1 MRYLYKDY
9 HLLKEG
15 EITGFDFV
23 IQQGADEGT
32 YVSGFSQGGAFPDWK
47 GKEDI
52 TGHLFSVG
60 VAKDKQDQGVGTVL
74 ITLALRYIYSKG
86 VDLFV
91 TAPNEASSAI
101 LAKLESE
108 GVISYKLGSKK
119 LRETRL
125 YRLLPAIQN
134 KLPEAK
140 LKSRATAAQALGKKI
155 ILSMPNGEKRDARF
169 AIVELDSV
177 LASHN
182 EQTFAPTPG
191 YPVNEQGQNV
201 NDRNYE
207 DDAAAQERVRDNARR
222 LDPYRLLTTSRTPSG
237 SPIVA
242 GQQIDGKWIVVSGN
256 NRTMSTKLAAS
267 RHPENYKAYVDAL
280 CEELEAFG
288 FSTTDKTERV
298 DCQNG
303 KLVYLPTGD
312 DFSINNDAYHFRQ
325 PLLVR
330 IDYGFPAFQTQEL
343 AKYNQSTMKGKRAV
357 DKTIERSNSLRENP
371 LCQTRIPAMLDQHE
385 RMSDFY
391 ADRTAQKQM
400 LEALLQCNIITE
412 QSVPEYYDEG
422 YFTNA
427 GKELVESVLAGVVL
441 EKAALKAAE
450 RDGIKQARRVVVYA
464 MPVLV
469 SNSTLPGSANLIPHI
484 NDAILYLNEMK
495 ASGLPFDQFI
505 NQGALFSE
513 KAWHPQAIY
522 LSRLMSQGQRKF
534 KIAIK
539 AFNESVRRNTG
550 AALFSDENVT
560 PEEAFQAYVI
570 DHIPEDE
577 AKLIQ
582 AYATSEAVP
591 TNAFKAEG
599 NAGPDGEDGEYF
611 VSVNSGANN
620 QMLVLGPFSNR
631 KDAVDN
637 LPKVRAHLEQKDAFA
652 KFSSFGTVKKPVGSG
667 IKGTLNRQLG
677 FNPVKRYP
685 DWLFV
690 GKMGGSTVYADRRK
704 RKNGDYLSIAHL
716 NPYNGEAIRLIEP
729 TDKDYS
735 QDYELV
741 YQLAEEDGAEL
752 KPKKPLSEKTKR
764 LLKKADDL
772 IESEQPPKPAQRKY
786 KAGDK
791 VIDKNGKQGEII
803 KPVTDGHNE
812 DVVTPA
818 YIVRFGDNK
827 SYKYET
833 GLQPAEEAI
842 ETYRVYRYFLDML
855 TEKFGALL
863 QSEAWDVLQRYLD
876 SEPRGLMVD
885 EVVKKQMVHALAPM
899 IFEGQ
904 FTVKDL
910 KAALDETLEGL
921 NPGLPDY
928 GKYNGTG
935 YHIRDYIMDY
945 VEMEANGMIETENQR
960 LSSLEEEGEALREE
974 ARSLLMR
981 LHKDYA
987 AAPFRFYEDTLPRI
1001 TSPEKVEEARQMLSE
1016 LKQVDSKEAFKAYF
1030 NGKIDLPKDERYGDD
1045 ITPDTRPGDYFVSV
1059 HNQGQKPR
1067 LALGPFKTH
1076 KEAISQVEAV
1086 RQYMLKAD
1094 PQGHFYGYG
1103 TARQEEG
1110 SGNNGS
1116 LNNRLGYGPVNQL
1129 PMESGIPRKT
1139 EIIVSHG
1146 IQVKLID
1153 HGGRENKC
1161 RMPGGGFRIL
1171 SLQATSGSNPYMQDY
1186 YKAVCEAARRYG
1198 GVYYEMD
1205 GPLQE
1210 IVNKLK
1216 GGALENGK
1224 PSIEILAGS
1233 HTLTCGRAYY
1243 KIKYI
1248 GDILTPPV
1256 MTSYEEIFMD
1266 EFGISQAVAHEIWQ
1280 RAVYEYG
1287 RPLDDVSRA
1296 ELIRRGRSQ
1305 LQSYEYERSE
1315 EGYKYLQQLSREM
1328 FAKEEPVEPLEP
1340 VIKPFERYV
1349 VNTVEFFHVPN
1360 PEAPDRFQ
1368 LEFHERNSDEKRHVQ
1383 VRDAFEQLRARL
1395 RSEGFEVTDSWI
1407 SQFDP
1412 IDWETWGH
1420 IAVSLKPSPK
1430 EASTKLLLAKAK
1442 KKKKLKLLKLG

>member
-1 MRYLYKDY
+1 M
-9 HLLKEG
+9 
-15 EITGFDFV
+15 
-23 IQQGADEGT
+23 
-32 YVSGFSQGGAFPDWK
+32 
-47 GKEDI
+47 
-52 TGHLFSVG
+52 
-60 VAKDKQDQGVGTVL
+60 TV
-74 ITLALRYIYSKG
+74 
-86 VDLFV
+86 
-91 TAPNEASSAI
+91 
-101 LAKLESE
+101 
-108 GVISYKLGSKK
+108 
-119 LRETRL
+119 
-125 YRLLPAIQN
+125 
-134 KLPEAK
+134 
-140 LKSRATAAQALGKKI
+140 LGKKI

-182 EQTFAPTPG
+182 ELTFAPTPG

-207 DDAAAQERVRDNARR
+207 DDVAAQERVRDNARR

-242 GQQIDGKWIVVSGN
+242 GQQIGGKWIVVSGN

-288 FSTTDKTERV
+288 FSTTGKTERI

-303 KLVYLPTGD
+303 KLIYLPTGD

-330 IDYGFPAFQTQEL
+330 IDYGFPAFQTREL

-371 LCQTRIPAMLDQHE
+371 LCQTRIPAMLDQHD

-513 KAWHPQAIY
+513 KEWHPRAIY

-534 KIAIK
+534 KTAIK

-570 DHIPEDE
+570 GSIPAEE
-577 AKLIQ
+577 ARLIE
-582 AYATSEAVP
+582 AYA
-591 TNAFKAEG
+591 NA
-599 NAGPDGEDGEYF
+599 PR
-611 VSVNSGANN
+611 
-620 QMLVLGPFSNR
+620 Q
-631 KDAVDN
+631 
-637 LPKVRAHLEQKDAFA
+637 PK
-652 KFSSFGTVKKPVGSG
+652 S
-667 IKGTLNRQLG
+667 
-677 FNPVKRYP
+677 RYP

-690 GKMGGSTVYADRRK
+690 GNMGGSTVYADRRK

-716 NPYNGEAIRLIEP
+716 NPYNGEVTRLIKP

-741 YQLAEEDGAEL
+741 YQLAEEDGA
-752 KPKKPLSEKTKR
+752 
-764 LLKKADDL
+764 D
-772 IESEQPPKPAQRKY
+772 
-786 KAGDK
+786 
-791 VIDKNGKQGEII
+791 
-803 KPVTDGHNE
+803 
-812 DVVTPA
+812 
-818 YIVRFGDNK
+818 
-827 SYKYET
+827 
-833 GLQPAEEAI
+833 LQPAEEAI

-863 QSEAWDVLQRYLD
+863 QSEAWDILQRYLD

-904 FTVKDL
+904 FTVKEL

-945 VEMEANGMIETENQR
+945 VEMEANGMIGTENER

-987 AAPFRFYEDTLPRI
+987 AAPFRYYEDTLPRI
-1001 TSPEKVEEARQMLSE
+1001 TSPEKVEEAHQMLSE
-1016 LKQVDSKEAFKAYF
+1016 LKQIDSKEAFKAYF
-1030 NGKIDLPKDERYGDD
+1030 DGKVGLPKDERYGDD

-1059 HNQGQKPR
+1059 HDQGQKPR

-1076 KEAISQVEAV
+1076 KEAINQVEAV
-1086 RQYMLKAD
+1086 RQYMLEAD

-1110 SGNNGS
+1110 SGNNGL
-1116 LNNRLGYGPVNQL
+1116 LNNRLGYGTINRIS
-1129 PMESGIPRKT
+1129 MESGIPRKT
-1139 EIIVSHG
+1139 EIIVAHG

-1161 RMPGGGFRIL
+1161 RMPGGDFRIL

-1243 KIKYI
+1243 KINYI
-1248 GDILTPPV
+1248 GDILPPPV

-1328 FAKEEPVEPLEP
+1328 FAKEK
-1340 VIKPFERYV
+1340 KPRIE
-1349 VNTVEFFHVPN
+1349 
-1360 PEAPDRFQ
+1360 
-1368 LEFHERNSDEKRHVQ
+1368 S
-1383 VRDAFEQLRARL
+1383 
-1395 RSEGFEVTDSWI
+1395 
-1407 SQFDP
+1407 
-1412 IDWETWGH
+1412 
-1420 IAVSLKPSPK
+1420 KPSPK
-1430 EASTKLLLAKAK
+1430 EATTKLLLAKAK
-1442 KKKKLKLLKLG
+1442 KKKKLQLLKLA

>member
-1 MRYLYKDY
+1 M
-9 HLLKEG
+9 
-15 EITGFDFV
+15 
-23 IQQGADEGT
+23 
-32 YVSGFSQGGAFPDWK
+32 
-47 GKEDI
+47 
-52 TGHLFSVG
+52 
-60 VAKDKQDQGVGTVL
+60 TV
-74 ITLALRYIYSKG
+74 
-86 VDLFV
+86 
-91 TAPNEASSAI
+91 P
-101 LAKLESE
+101 
-108 GVISYKLGSKK
+108 
-119 LRETRL
+119 
-125 YRLLPAIQN
+125 
-134 KLPEAK
+134 
-140 LKSRATAAQALGKKI
+140 GKKI

-267 RHPENYKAYVDAL
+267 QHPENYKAYVDAL

-288 FSTTDKTERV
+288 FSTTGKTERI

-303 KLVYLPTGD
+303 KLIYLPTGD
-312 DFSINNDAYHFRQ
+312 DFSINNDAYQFRQ

-330 IDYGFPAFQTQEL
+330 IDYGFPAFQTREL

-505 NQGALFSE
+505 NQGALFSAKE
-513 KAWHPQAIY
+513 WHPRAIY
-522 LSRLMSQGQRKF
+522 LSRLMSLGQRKF
-534 KIAIK
+534 KRAIK

-570 DHIPEDE
+570 GHIPAEE
-577 AKLIQ
+577 ARLIE
-582 AYATSEAVP
+582 AYA
-591 TNAFKAEG
+591 NAP
-599 NAGPDGEDGEYF
+599 NP
-611 VSVNSGANN
+611 
-620 QMLVLGPFSNR
+620 
-631 KDAVDN
+631 
-637 LPKVRAHLEQKDAFA
+637 PK
-652 KFSSFGTVKKPVGSG
+652 S
-667 IKGTLNRQLG
+667 
-677 FNPVKRYP
+677 RYP

-690 GKMGGSTVYADRRK
+690 GNMGGSTVYADRRK

-716 NPYNGEAIRLIEP
+716 NPYNGEVTRLIKP

-741 YQLAEEDGAEL
+741 YQLAEEDGA
-752 KPKKPLSEKTKR
+752 
-764 LLKKADDL
+764 
-772 IESEQPPKPAQRKY
+772 
-786 KAGDK
+786 
-791 VIDKNGKQGEII
+791 
-803 KPVTDGHNE
+803 
-812 DVVTPA
+812 
-818 YIVRFGDNK
+818 
-827 SYKYET
+827 

-863 QSEAWDVLQRYLD
+863 QSEAWDILRRYLD

-904 FTVKDL
+904 VTVKEL

-945 VEMEANGMIETENQR
+945 VEMEANGMIGTENER

-1016 LKQVDSKEAFKAYF
+1016 LKQIDSKEAFKAYF
-1030 NGKIDLPKDERYGDD
+1030 DGKIDLPKDERYGDD

-1059 HNQGQKPR
+1059 HGQGQKPR

-1076 KEAISQVEAV
+1076 KEAINQVEAV

-1110 SGNNGS
+1110 SGNNGL
-1116 LNNRLGYGPVNQL
+1116 LNNRLGYGPVNRIS
-1129 PMESGIPRKT
+1129 MESGIPRKT

-1146 IQVKLID
+1146 IQVKLTD

-1224 PSIEILAGS
+1224 PSMEILAGS

-1243 KIKYI
+1243 KINYI
-1248 GDILTPPV
+1248 GDILPPPV

-1328 FAKEEPVEPLEP
+1328 FAKEEPRIDSKPLAN
-1340 VIKPFERYV
+1340 K
-1349 VNTVEFFHVPN
+1349 
-1360 PEAPDRFQ
+1360 
-1368 LEFHERNSDEKRHVQ
+1368 
-1383 VRDAFEQLRARL
+1383 
-1395 RSEGFEVTDSWI
+1395 
-1407 SQFDP
+1407 
-1412 IDWETWGH
+1412 
-1420 IAVSLKPSPK
+1420 
-1430 EASTKLLLAKAK
+1430 ASTKLLLAKAK
-1442 KKKKLKLLKLG
+1442 KKKKLQLLKLA

>member
-1 MRYLYKDY
+1 M
-9 HLLKEG
+9 
-15 EITGFDFV
+15 
-23 IQQGADEGT
+23 
-32 YVSGFSQGGAFPDWK
+32 
-47 GKEDI
+47 
-52 TGHLFSVG
+52 
-60 VAKDKQDQGVGTVL
+60 TV
-74 ITLALRYIYSKG
+74 
-86 VDLFV
+86 
-91 TAPNEASSAI
+91 P
-101 LAKLESE
+101 
-108 GVISYKLGSKK
+108 
-119 LRETRL
+119 
-125 YRLLPAIQN
+125 
-134 KLPEAK
+134 
-140 LKSRATAAQALGKKI
+140 GKKI

-207 DDAAAQERVRDNARR
+207 DDVAAQERVRDNARR

-242 GQQIDGKWIVVSGN
+242 GQQIGGKWIVVSGN

-267 RHPENYKAYVDAL
+267 QHPENYKAYVDAL

-288 FSTTDKTERV
+288 FSTTDKTERI

-325 PLLVR
+325 PMLVR
-330 IDYGFPAFQTQEL
+330 IDYGFPAFQTREL

-513 KAWHPQAIY
+513 KEWHPRAIY

-534 KIAIK
+534 KRAIK

-550 AALFSDENVT
+550 AALFSDKNVT

-570 DHIPEDE
+570 DHIPAEE
-577 AKLIQ
+577 ARLIE
-582 AYATSEAVP
+582 AYANTP
-591 TNAFKAEG
+591 N
-599 NAGPDGEDGEYF
+599 P
-611 VSVNSGANN
+611 
-620 QMLVLGPFSNR
+620 
-631 KDAVDN
+631 
-637 LPKVRAHLEQKDAFA
+637 PK
-652 KFSSFGTVKKPVGSG
+652 S
-667 IKGTLNRQLG
+667 
-677 FNPVKRYP
+677 RYP
-685 DWLFV
+685 EWLFI

-716 NPYNGEAIRLIEP
+716 NPYNGEVTRLIEP

-741 YQLAEEDGAEL
+741 YRLAEEDGAE
-752 KPKKPLSEKTKR
+752 
-764 LLKKADDL
+764 
-772 IESEQPPKPAQRKY
+772 
-786 KAGDK
+786 
-791 VIDKNGKQGEII
+791 
-803 KPVTDGHNE
+803 
-812 DVVTPA
+812 
-818 YIVRFGDNK
+818 
-827 SYKYET
+827 
-833 GLQPAEEAI
+833 LQPAEEAI

-863 QSEAWDVLQRYLD
+863 QSEAWDILQRYLD

-904 FTVKDL
+904 FTVKEL

-945 VEMEANGMIETENQR
+945 VEMEANGMIGTENER
-960 LSSLEEEGEALREE
+960 LSSLEEEGEALRKE

-987 AAPFRFYEDTLPRI
+987 AAPFRYYEDTLPRI
-1001 TSPEKVEEARQMLSE
+1001 TSPEKVEEARHMLSE
-1016 LKQVDSKEAFKAYF
+1016 LKQIDSKEAFKAYF
-1030 NGKIDLPKDERYGDD
+1030 DGKIDLPKDERYGDD

-1086 RQYMLKAD
+1086 RQYMLEAD

-1116 LNNRLGYGPVNQL
+1116 LNNRLGYGPVNRI

-1146 IQVKLID
+1146 IQVKLTD

-1161 RMPGGGFRIL
+1161 RMPGGGFRIS

-1198 GVYYEMD
+1198 GVYYEID

-1243 KIKYI
+1243 KINYI
-1248 GDILTPPV
+1248 GDILPPPV

-1287 RPLDDVSRA
+1287 SPLDDVSRA

-1328 FAKEEPVEPLEP
+1328 FAKEEPFEPVEP
-1340 VIKPFERYV
+1340 VKKPFERYV
-1349 VNTVEFFHVPN
+1349 VNTVEFVHVPG
-1360 PEAPDRFQ
+1360 PEAPDLFRLHFD
-1368 LEFHERNSDEKRHVQ
+1368 ERNSDEERHVQ

-1442 KKKKLKLLKLG
+1442 KKKKLQLLKLA

>member
-1 MRYLYKDY
+1 M
-9 HLLKEG
+9 
-15 EITGFDFV
+15 
-23 IQQGADEGT
+23 
-32 YVSGFSQGGAFPDWK
+32 
-47 GKEDI
+47 
-52 TGHLFSVG
+52 
-60 VAKDKQDQGVGTVL
+60 TV
-74 ITLALRYIYSKG
+74 
-86 VDLFV
+86 
-91 TAPNEASSAI
+91 
-101 LAKLESE
+101 
-108 GVISYKLGSKK
+108 
-119 LRETRL
+119 
-125 YRLLPAIQN
+125 
-134 KLPEAK
+134 
-140 LKSRATAAQALGKKI
+140 LGKKI

-242 GQQIDGKWIVVSGN
+242 GQQIGGKWIVVSGN

-267 RHPENYKAYVDAL
+267 RHPENYKAYVGAL

-288 FSTTDKTERV
+288 FSTTDKTERI

-513 KAWHPQAIY
+513 KEWHPRAVY

-534 KIAIK
+534 KRAIK

-570 DHIPEDE
+570 DHIPAEE
-577 AKLIQ
+577 ARLIE
-582 AYATSEAVP
+582 AYA
-591 TNAFKAEG
+591 NAP
-599 NAGPDGEDGEYF
+599 NP
-611 VSVNSGANN
+611 
-620 QMLVLGPFSNR
+620 
-631 KDAVDN
+631 
-637 LPKVRAHLEQKDAFA
+637 PK
-652 KFSSFGTVKKPVGSG
+652 S
-667 IKGTLNRQLG
+667 
-677 FNPVKRYP
+677 RYP

-690 GKMGGSTVYADRRK
+690 GNMGGSTVYADRRK

-716 NPYNGEAIRLIEP
+716 NPSNGEATRLIKP

-735 QDYELV
+735 KDYELV

-812 DVVTPA
+812 NVVAPA

-863 QSEAWDVLQRYLD
+863 QSEAWDILQRYLD

-945 VEMEANGMIETENQR
+945 VEMEANGMIGTENQR

-987 AAPFRFYEDTLPRI
+987 AAPFRYYEDTLPRI
-1001 TSPEKVEEARQMLSE
+1001 TSPEKVEEARHMLSE
-1016 LKQVDSKEAFKAYF
+1016 LKQIDSKEAFKAYF
-1030 NGKIDLPKDERYGDD
+1030 DGKVDLPKDERYGDD

-1059 HNQGQKPR
+1059 HGQGQMPR

-1076 KEAISQVEAV
+1076 KEAINQVEAV
-1086 RQYMLKAD
+1086 RQYMLEAD

-1116 LNNRLGYGPVNQL
+1116 LNNRLGYGPVNRIS
-1129 PMESGIPRKT
+1129 MESGIPKKT
-1139 EIIVSHG
+1139 EIIVAHG

-1161 RMPGGGFRIL
+1161 RMPGGDFRIL
-1171 SLQATSGSNPYMQDY
+1171 SLQATSGSNPYMQGY

-1198 GVYYEMD
+1198 GVYYEID

-1233 HTLTCGRAYY
+1233 HTLICGRAYY
-1243 KIKYI
+1243 KINYI
-1248 GDILTPPV
+1248 GDILPPPV

-1328 FAKEEPVEPLEP
+1328 FAKEEPFEPVEP
-1340 VIKPFERYV
+1340 VKKPFERYV

-1430 EASTKLLLAKAK
+1430 EASAKLLLAKAK
-1442 KKKKLKLLKLG
+1442 KKKKLQLLKLA

>member
-1 MRYLYKDY
+1 M
-9 HLLKEG
+9 
-15 EITGFDFV
+15 
-23 IQQGADEGT
+23 
-32 YVSGFSQGGAFPDWK
+32 
-47 GKEDI
+47 
-52 TGHLFSVG
+52 
-60 VAKDKQDQGVGTVL
+60 TV
-74 ITLALRYIYSKG
+74 
-86 VDLFV
+86 
-91 TAPNEASSAI
+91 P
-101 LAKLESE
+101 
-108 GVISYKLGSKK
+108 
-119 LRETRL
+119 
-125 YRLLPAIQN
+125 
-134 KLPEAK
+134 
-140 LKSRATAAQALGKKI
+140 GKKI

-207 DDAAAQERVRDNARR
+207 DDVAAQERVRDNARR

-267 RHPENYKAYVDAL
+267 QHPENYKAYVDAL

-288 FSTTDKTERV
+288 FSTTGKTERI
-298 DCQNG
+298 DCQNS

-330 IDYGFPAFQTQEL
+330 IDYGFPAFQTREL

-400 LEALLQCNIITE
+400 LEALLKCNIIME

-513 KAWHPQAIY
+513 KEWHPRAIY

-534 KIAIK
+534 KRAIK

-570 DHIPEDE
+570 NHIPAEE
-577 AKLIQ
+577 ARLIE
-582 AYATSEAVP
+582 AYA
-591 TNAFKAEG
+591 NAP
-599 NAGPDGEDGEYF
+599 NP
-611 VSVNSGANN
+611 
-620 QMLVLGPFSNR
+620 
-631 KDAVDN
+631 
-637 LPKVRAHLEQKDAFA
+637 PK
-652 KFSSFGTVKKPVGSG
+652 S
-667 IKGTLNRQLG
+667 
-677 FNPVKRYP
+677 RYP

-690 GKMGGSTVYADRRK
+690 GNMGGSTVYADRRK

-716 NPYNGEAIRLIEP
+716 NPYNGEATRLVKP

-741 YQLAEEDGAEL
+741 YQLAEEDGAE
-752 KPKKPLSEKTKR
+752 
-764 LLKKADDL
+764 
-772 IESEQPPKPAQRKY
+772 
-786 KAGDK
+786 
-791 VIDKNGKQGEII
+791 
-803 KPVTDGHNE
+803 
-812 DVVTPA
+812 
-818 YIVRFGDNK
+818 
-827 SYKYET
+827 
-833 GLQPAEEAI
+833 LQPAEEAI

-863 QSEAWDVLQRYLD
+863 QSEAWDILRRYLD

-904 FTVKDL
+904 FTVKEL

-945 VEMEANGMIETENQR
+945 VEMEANGMIETENER

-1016 LKQVDSKEAFKAYF
+1016 LKQIDSKEAFKAYF
-1030 NGKIDLPKDERYGDD
+1030 DGKIDLPKDERYGDD

-1059 HNQGQKPR
+1059 HGQGQKPR

-1076 KEAISQVEAV
+1076 KDAINQVEAV

-1110 SGNNGS
+1110 SGNNGL
-1116 LNNRLGYGPVNQL
+1116 LNNRLGYGPVNRIS
-1129 PMESGIPRKT
+1129 MESGIPRKT
-1139 EIIVSHG
+1139 EIIVPHG
-1146 IQVKLID
+1146 IQVKLTD

-1243 KIKYI
+1243 KINYI
-1248 GDILTPPV
+1248 GDILPPPV
-1256 MTSYEEIFMD
+1256 MTAYEEIFMD

-1328 FAKEEPVEPLEP
+1328 FAKEEPRIESKPLAN
-1340 VIKPFERYV
+1340 K
-1349 VNTVEFFHVPN
+1349 
-1360 PEAPDRFQ
+1360 
-1368 LEFHERNSDEKRHVQ
+1368 
-1383 VRDAFEQLRARL
+1383 
-1395 RSEGFEVTDSWI
+1395 
-1407 SQFDP
+1407 
-1412 IDWETWGH
+1412 
-1420 IAVSLKPSPK
+1420 
-1430 EASTKLLLAKAK
+1430 ASTKLLLAKAK
-1442 KKKKLKLLKLG
+1442 KKKKLQLLKLA